1 MSMPALAVNEP
12 ERVLNPKKSPQ
23 IPKMLPN
30 GNFNGANVMTE
41 ELVEKLRGAVTYGYM
56 PRLMREVASE
66 AADAIAALQAEVERL
81 TFDGIHTCHA
91 DCPRL
96 PCVQRR
102 EIDALQAAL
111 AARDGEI
118 EALHKRIV
126 EQRDEI
132 IRLDLDLCEISKG
145 EDS

>member
-1 MSMPALAVNEP
+1 MTDNSEYNRGFEDGLA
-12 ERVLNPKKSPQ
+12 
-23 IPKMLPN
+23 I
-30 GNFNGANVMTE
+30 GADRIE
-41 ELVEKLRGAVTYGYM
+41 
-56 PRLMREVASE
+56 
-66 AADAIAALQAEVERL
+66 ALQAEVERL
-81 TFDGIHTCHA
+81 TYDGIHTCHG
-91 DCPRL
+91 DCLRL

-145 EDS
+145 EDW

>member
-1 MSMPALAVNEP
+1 MS
-12 ERVLNPKKSPQ
+12 
-23 IPKMLPN
+23 
-30 GNFNGANVMTE
+30 E
-41 ELVEKLRGAVTYGYM
+41 ELVRACRERASSYGALRQSAIT
-56 PRLMREVASE
+56 PILFDR
-66 AADAIAALQAEVERL
+66 AADTIERL
-81 TFDGIHTCHA
+81 TYDGIHTCHD

-102 EIDALQAAL
+102 EIEQRREIDGLQAAL
-111 AARDGEI
+111 AARNGEI

-145 EDS
+145 EDW

>member
-1 MSMPALAVNEP
+1 
-12 ERVLNPKKSPQ
+12 
-23 IPKMLPN
+23 
-30 GNFNGANVMTE
+30 MTE
-41 ELVEKLRGAVTYGYM
+41 ELVKRLRSGRWLGETTGK
-56 PRLMREVASE
+56 E
-66 AADAIAALQAEVERL
+66 AADAIEALQAQVERL
-81 TFDGIHTCHA
+81 TFDSIHTCHD

-145 EDS
+145 EDW

>member
-1 MSMPALAVNEP
+1 MS
-12 ERVLNPKKSPQ
+12 
-23 IPKMLPN
+23 
-30 GNFNGANVMTE
+30 E
-41 ELVEKLRGAVTYGYM
+41 ELVERLRLWGKFAQFGDWAD
-56 PRLMREVASE
+56 LLL
-66 AADAIAALQAEVERL
+66 AADAIEALQAQVERL
-81 TFDGIHTCHA
+81 TFDSIHTCHD

-132 IRLDLDLCEISKG
+132 IRLDLDLSEISKG
-145 EDS
+145 EDW